1 MKIKTFEKLIKKLKI
16 INKINNN
23 ILIFEE
29 LYDSND
35 ENSFII
41 QYDVDYNIESIVRKE
56 PYVQLASKEYISEIG
71 TMFYEN
77 NGNLFYCT
85 INGIKKIL
93 EKPTY
98 DEVYNFCYNYY
109 ICPLNLNKDKYKSL
123 NKIFKRRIENE

>member
-23 ILIFEE
+23 ILILEE

-41 QYDVDYNIESIVRKE
+41 QYDINYNIKSIVRKE
-56 PYVQLASKEYISEIG
+56 PYVQLVPKECKCEVG

-77 NGNLFYCT
+77 NRNLFYCT
-85 INGIKKIL
+85 INGIKTIL

-98 DEVYNFCYNYY
+98 NEVYNFCYNYY

-123 NKIFKRRIENE
+123 NKIFRKK